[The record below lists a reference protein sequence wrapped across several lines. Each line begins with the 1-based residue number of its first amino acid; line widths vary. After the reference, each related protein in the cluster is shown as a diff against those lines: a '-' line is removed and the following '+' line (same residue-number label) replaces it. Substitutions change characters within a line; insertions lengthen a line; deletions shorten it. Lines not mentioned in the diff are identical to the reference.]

1 MKTNAKGSTTS
12 RVVDDKKNE
21 VFQTL
26 LREAAEKREER
37 QRLHSLEEETAT
49 RLESAA
55 FLALARDRA
64 GANGR

>member
-1 MKTNAKGSTTS
+1 MKTNTQAATTG
-12 RVVDDKKNE
+12 RVVDDTKNE

-37 QRLHSLEEETAT
+37 QRLSSLEEAEAT

-64 GANGR
+64 GVDGR